1 MAINSVLGPI
11 QVEQLGTTLIH
22 EHLGIGWPGWELDTE
37 DFDRR
42 KDGARIVKRLREIRD
57 LGIRSIVDPCPM
69 ELGRDPEFAAE
80 MSDKSGIQIVVAT
93 GLYNDAL
100 GIPVHFRLMDV
111 DGIAE
116 IYAKEIQDGI
126 GETGIRAGIIKT
138 ATGGI
143 PGITPRGQGIKD
155 TEVKC
160 LRAAARASRATGAPI
175 LCHNDEFEPFGRE
188 TLDIFE
194 EEKVDFNKVLVGHAC
209 GVGDMRYYFDIL
221 ERGAWLGFDR
231 FGIESIA
238 SDKLRLAS
246 LMGLL
251 SVGHDRIML
260 SHDSVE
266 CWRGRD
272 TGVLDGM
279 IAASP
284 NWNMAHISRNI
295 LPALRAAGVSQET
308 IDTLMIK
315 NPCSYF
321 GPAKAKGAAPRKAR
335 TGGNKAR
342 KKS

>member
-11 QVEQLGTTLIH
+11 KVEDLGSTLIH
-22 EHLGIGWPGWELDTE
+22 EHLGIGWPGWELDHE
-37 DFDRR
+37 DFDR
-42 KDGARIVKRLREIRD
+42 KKSGTKVVKRLKEIRQ

-69 ELGRDPEFAAE
+69 ELGRDPDFAAE
-80 MSDKSGIQIVVAT
+80 MSDKSGIQIVIAT

-100 GIPVHFRLMDV
+100 GIPMHFRLMDI

-116 IYAKEIQDGI
+116 VYVREIEKGI
-126 GETGIRAGIIKT
+126 GKTGIKAGIIKT
-138 ATGGI
+138 ASGGI
-143 PGITPRGQGIKD
+143 HGVTPPGGGIKD
-155 TEVKC
+155 IEIKC
-160 LRAAARASRATGAPI
+160 LHAAARASNATGAPI

-188 TLDIFE
+188 TLDVFD
-194 EEKVDFNKVLVGHAC
+194 EEKVDFNKVLIGHAC

-238 SDKLRLAS
+238 SDKMRLAS
-246 LMGLL
+246 LLGLL
-251 SVGHDRIML
+251 SVGYDRIML

-272 TGVLDGM
+272 TGVLAGM

-295 LPALRAAGVSQET
+295 LPAMRKAGVSEDV
-308 IDTLMIK
+308 IETLMVK
-315 NPCSYF
+315 NPSSYF
-321 GPAKAKGAAPRKAR
+321 GQAEPKAKRRK
-335 TGGNKAR
+335 
-342 KKS
+342 S

>member
-11 QVEQLGTTLIH
+11 EVQDLGATLIH
-22 EHLGIGWPGWELDTE
+22 EHLGIGWPGWEHDHE
-37 DFDRR
+37 DFDR
-42 KDGARIVKRLREIRD
+42 KKEGKKIVDKLKEIRE
-57 LGIRSIVDPCPM
+57 LGIKSFVDPCPI
-69 ELGRDPEFAAE
+69 ELGRDPEFSAE
-80 MSDKSGIQIVVAT
+80 MADRSGMQIVIAT

-100 GIPVHFRLMDV
+100 GIPQHFRLMDV

-116 IYAKEIQDGI
+116 VYTREITEGI
-126 GETGIRAGIIKT
+126 GKTGIKAGIIKT
-138 ATGGI
+138 ACGGI
-143 PGITPRGQGIKD
+143 HGVTPPGQGIKD

-160 LRAAARASRATGAPI
+160 LRAAARASNATGAPI
-175 LCHNDEFEPFGRE
+175 LCHNDEFDPYGRE

-194 EEKVDFNKVLVGHAC
+194 EEKVDFNKVLIGHAC

-251 SVGHDRIML
+251 SVGYDRIML
-260 SHDSVE
+260 SHDTLQ

-272 TGVLDGM
+272 TGVLNGM

-284 NWNMAHISRNI
+284 NWNVAHISRNI
-295 LPALRAAGVSQET
+295 LPAMRKAGVSQET
-308 IDTLMIK
+308 IDTLMVK

-321 GPAKAKGAAPRKAR
+321 GAARPKPRAR
-335 TGGNKAR
+335 QR
-342 KKS
+342 KS